1 MNIRIGTQN
10 AGVINNVEGSQV
22 VYGGQHGTLVAAED
36 ARRAVRDLRD
46 ALAGLPLGGT
56 TAAEARAQVAEI
68 DAAVHAPDPDKP
80 RTAGVL
86 GRLIRLLT
94 SAGSLATAGTAL
106 IGPLQALVSW
116 LGPYGAGLLALL
128 A

>member
-1 MNIRIGTQN
+1 MAAAANEPGSDQWPLWEVFTQAKDGAPHEH
-10 AGVINNVEGSQV
+10 AGS
-22 VYGGQHGTLVAAED
+22 
-36 ARRAVRDLRD
+36 
-46 ALAGLPLGGT
+46 
-56 TAAEARAQVAEI
+56 
-68 DAAVHAPDPDKP
+68 VHAPDPDKP